1 MSFIEGAA
9 DVMYH
14 WNCLKKYFQNFCNDV
29 DFFTAFEIED
39 DMVFHDLVK
48 NLGSTFQYLPAT
60 CTRIDIVLDLYKEKS
75 IKSNGRDR

>member
-1 MSFIEGAA
+1 MIRI
-9 DVMYH
+9 
-14 WNCLKKYFQNFCNDV
+14 V
-29 DFFTAFEIED
+29 DL
-39 DMVFHDLVK
+39 VFHDLLK